1 MTNDGR
7 RIRHPRMF
15 HDAEITEMR
24 SSILLVLLALAP
36 PAHADLVHGYCE
48 RGGKR
53 LDFTDGIAF
62 EDARDASGTVTTTIY
77 LTAKPIDRV
86 ALAKCAECAGK
97 LGENTFSSPRGD
109 RIEAQRGAT
118 AAGWMEIQHV
128 GGELDMTTI
137 VNLMYLAADGTL
149 TGLDGGNGRVELQAH
164 DARHVAGKVV
174 TTAREAPMNETDMRC
189 DIAFEIAL
197 GWPRR

>member
-1 MTNDGR
+1 
-7 RIRHPRMF
+7 
-15 HDAEITEMR
+15 MR
-24 SSILLVLLALAP
+24 SSLLLLLLALAAP
-36 PAHADLVHGYCE
+36 VHADPVHGYCE
-48 RGGKR
+48 RDGKR

-62 EDARDASGTVTTTIY
+62 EDARDASGVVTTTIY
-77 LTAKPIDRV
+77 LTAKSLDRA

-109 RIEAQRGAT
+109 LVEAQRGAT
-118 AAGWMEIQHV
+118 AAGWMEIQYV

-164 DARHVAGKVV
+164 TPTRMSGKVT
-174 TTAREAPMNETDMRC
+174 TTAREAPMNETDMTC
-189 DIAFEIAL
+189 DISFDLAV
-197 GWPRR
+197 GWPKH